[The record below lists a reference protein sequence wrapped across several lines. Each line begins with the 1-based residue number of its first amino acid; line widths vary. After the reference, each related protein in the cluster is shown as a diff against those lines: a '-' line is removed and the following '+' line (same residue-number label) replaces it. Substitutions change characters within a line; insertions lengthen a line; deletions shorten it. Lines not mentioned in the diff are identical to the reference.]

1 MNLAT
6 SPVPATYSRKDQ
18 RGTFV
23 EIVNRGP
30 WETVITGTMN
40 AGAVLGDHYHKV
52 TDLFFFLVEGR
63 CRVDIECL
71 DTGLRR
77 NLDLEPGEGL
87 HIAAFEAH
95 AVRFEAPSRFIM
107 LKSHAFDPD
116 LPDIYDHPVRS
127 REREAPAAC

>member
-1 MNLAT
+1 MNVAT
-6 SPVPATYSRKDQ
+6 SPVPATHTRQDQ

-40 AGAVLGDHYHKV
+40 PGAVLGDHYHKA

-63 CRVDIECL
+63 CRVDIDCL

-77 NLDLEPGEGL
+77 TVDLEPGKGL
-87 HIAAFEAH
+87 HIVAFEAH
-95 AVRFEAPSRFIM
+95 AVRFEAASRFIM
-107 LKSHAFDPD
+107 LKSRAFDPD
-116 LPDIYDHPVRS
+116 LPHIYEHTVGSSKRG
-127 REREAPAAC
+127 APASC